1 MAHDAR
7 RTIDQEIRR
16 WLEAH
21 GGKPAHVERNMP
33 GDGPRR
39 TSRVGLILANSI

>member
-1 MAHDAR
+1 MAHGAR

-21 GGKPAHVERNMP
+21 GGKPVHVKPTMP

-39 TSRVGLILANSI
+39 TSRVRLILANSI